1 MARWRFSSD
10 VNFLVGRVIAVRD
23 TKGFAKHLICIACV
37 FLSRSAVVVD
47 VSHAY
52 KIIDMTRERISLI
65 LEQMTMF
72 LWFQMTFSLV
82 TAAEV
87 WTILDSTSGFDP
99 SSNATAPRYLE
110 LWTVSRFLLCLVMSV
125 LMPLLLFVIN
135 WVFSTLMCMPYAVK
149 ASLR

>member
-82 TAAEV
+82 TEV
-87 WTILDSTSGFDP
+87 VVWAILDSNSGFDP

-125 LMPLLLFVIN
+125 LMPLLLYVIN
-135 WVFSTLMCMPYAVK
+135 WVFSTLMFTSYAVK